1 MEKKRKG
8 YSKIEMQ
15 LEANKRYLEN
25 NPDAKIKNRINSLRS
40 SCKRFIKEFAELD
53 ELEELQA
60 LIQDRKKELA

>member
-8 YSKIEMQ
+8 YSSIEMQ

-40 SCKRFIKEFAELD
+40 SCKRFIREFATDEELS
-53 ELEELQA
+53 ELEEL
-60 LIQDRKKELA
+60 IKERKVGGN